1 MIKSAATKEQTIK
14 IPLPLMQKTIDLLEH
29 LNLTGYDMTI
39 QHTYNDVYGSFLQKR
54 HNLDLRAAYAAIIHA
69 TNEDVRLKARMRYLQ
84 LKREGAQFKGWF

>member
-1 MIKSAATKEQTIK
+1 MIKSTATKEQTIK

-69 TNEDVRLKARMRYLQ
+69 ANEDARLKARVRYLQ
-84 LKREGAQFKGWF
+84 LKREGVQFKGWF